1 VTGTY
6 VADFTGATATA
17 ATTVALTA
25 SSPTVSLSRGCNE
38 VITGPTT
45 SAAASATVILGLVS
59 PSSVVVSIW
68 QFNNS
73 LHAFQALYFST
84 AGAPTDI
91 SSVGPNQ
98 SIFICVSG
106 AATFTV
112 S

>member
-1 VTGTY
+1 V
-6 VADFTGATATA
+6 
-17 ATTVALTA
+17 L
-25 SSPTVSLSRGCNE
+25 
-38 VITGPTT
+38 
-45 SAAASATVILGLVS
+45 
-59 PSSVVVSIW
+59 SIW
-68 QFNNS
+68 QFSNS

-91 SSVGPNQ
+91 TSVGPNQ